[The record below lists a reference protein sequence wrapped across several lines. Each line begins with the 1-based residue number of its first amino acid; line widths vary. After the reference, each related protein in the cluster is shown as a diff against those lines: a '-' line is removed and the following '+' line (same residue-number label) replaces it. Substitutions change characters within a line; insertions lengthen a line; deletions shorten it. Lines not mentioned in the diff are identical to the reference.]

1 MYTHNMK
8 CYLNTLI
15 GFGDKAYK
23 QTDTTFVQFL
33 HFARKFHF
41 LWYVERSRYGAPTPV
56 TT

>member
-1 MYTHNMK
+1 MHLVGFIISIRILMYTHNMK

-41 LWYVERSRYGAPTPV
+41 L
-56 TT
+56 